1 MVVCFNDYF
10 INIIFGTILKNKYH
24 KLKKE
29 IEDMKHLEKIT
40 YLAMISLLLWSC
52 GSSKPAY
59 SKPYSKSSSSSNLRS
74 LKSSSYGNV
83 SSGVKRIL
91 DDAEDYLGTPYRLGG
106 TNEKGFDCSGLVI
119 TVFSENNVKLPRRS
133 EDQAKEGVRVEVQ
146 QVKPGDLLFFA
157 TTGGT
162 KVSHVGIVKDISS
175 GGEITFIHASTS
187 KGVIISSLND
197 IYWNKAFLFARRV
210 L

>member
-1 MVVCFNDYF
+1 
-10 INIIFGTILKNKYH
+10 
-24 KLKKE
+24 
-29 IEDMKHLEKIT
+29 MKHLEKIM

-59 SKPYSKSSSSSNLRS
+59 SKTYSKSSSSSSNLRI

-91 DDAEDYLGTPYRLGG
+91 NDAEDYLGTPYRLGG
-106 TNEKGFDCSGLVI
+106 TNKKGFDCSGLVI
-119 TVFSENNVKLPRRS
+119 TVFSSNNVKLPRRS
-133 EDQAKEGVRVEVQ
+133 EDQAKEGNRIEVQ

-157 TTGGT
+157 TAGGT
-162 KVSHVGIVKDISS
+162 KVSHVGIVNDISS
-175 GGEITFIHASTS
+175 RGEITFIHASTS

-197 IYWNKAFLFARRV
+197 AYWNKAFLFARRV